1 MSLTREEKET
11 IILFN
16 EADDTASCFTYN
28 GRLIKRLSN
37 LAAERAD
44 ECKLTMDNGAG
55 GLTFTFPKKWVKVN
69 PTRIL
74 SDEQR
79 AAIAERFHSTSE

>member
-1 MSLTREEKET
+1 MLAREEKET

-28 GRLIKRLSN
+28 GRLTKRLTILSR
-37 LAAERAD
+37 ERPD
-44 ECKLTMDNGAG
+44 ECRIEKDNGADG
-55 GLTFTFPKKWVKVN
+55 ITFTFPKKWVKVN

-79 AAIAERFHSTSE
+79 TAIAERLHSASK